1 MEYVIGYIVGLI
13 IYGVIFGFA
22 TKAVIED
29 KGYDDNWFWWG
40 FLFGFIALIVACA
53 KPQNVRYSRNST
65 YTVYSSHSPAYGT
78 PLAAAA
84 RESEEKKIL
93 AAGGWKCACGSVNAA
108 YVSTCHCGRNKSD
121 VTAAQYKKELEA
133 KKQAEHTKLADTQAD
148 HADEL
153 SKVAAIKEYKKL
165 MDDGIISQDEFDS
178 KKKQLLGL

>member
-1 MEYVIGYIVGLI
+1 MDYVIGYAIGLV
-13 IYGVIFGFA
+13 IYGLVFGFA
-22 TKAVIED
+22 TKVVIEN

-40 FLFGFIALIVACA
+40 FFFGFIALIVACA
-53 KPQNVRYSRNST
+53 KPQNVRYSGNST
-65 YTVYSSHSPAYGT
+65 YTDYSSHSPAYGT

-108 YVSTCHCGRNKSD
+108 YVSTCYCGRNKSD
-121 VTAAQYKKELEA
+121 MTATQCKKELEA
-133 KKQAEHTKLADTQAD
+133 KKQDEHAKLADTQD
-148 HADEL
+148 DYADEL

-165 MDDGIISQDEFDS
+165 MDDGIISQEEFDA